1 VYMRY
6 FRSFELSQRVAH
18 ERLTRLCF
26 VDYDRTIALV
36 MEWNNPDTDE
46 REIVAAGRL
55 TRMPNPE
62 EAEFAMLVR
71 DDFQGKGLGTFLLSR
86 LLRFGRDEGIDR
98 VIAYMLPTNVGMI
111 NVCKK
116 LGFRFEREED
126 VVKAIID
133 LDAVPK

>member
-1 VYMRY
+1 
-6 FRSFELSQRVAH
+6 
-18 ERLTRLCF
+18 
-26 VDYDRTIALV
+26 
-36 MEWNNPDTDE
+36 
-46 REIVAAGRL
+46 
-55 TRMPNPE
+55 
-62 EAEFAMLVR
+62 MLVR